1 MKRVLTAIAMVAIIA
16 GATSCSKQ
24 EANKSWIVD
33 TFDDI
38 KVLRYEVPGF
48 DSLSLKQKEMIYYLS
63 QAAVAGRDILW
74 DQNFKYNL
82 PIRFTLETI
91 YTGYTGDKKADEFK
105 KFETYLKK
113 MWFANGIHHH
123 YSNDKFTPEFTAEYF
138 DQLIANTPSENFTN
152 DFYSLEELMAV
163 VKPAI
168 FDPELYKLRT
178 NQQDGVDIVAESATN
193 YYDGV
198 TQTEVETYYAAM
210 ADPKNPTPV
219 SYGLNS
225 QVVKVDGK
233 VQERV
238 WKIGGMYSQA
248 LEKIVFWLDKAAS
261 VAETPQ
267 QQATINKLISY
278 YKSGDLKEFDEFNI
292 MWLDDAGTEIDFVN
306 GFTENYGDPMGM
318 KGSWESVVNFKNN
331 EATKRT
337 QIIADAAQWFEDNS
351 PVDPRYKKEVV
362 KGVSA
367 KVITA
372 AMLGGDS
379 YPATAIGINL
389 PNSNWIR
396 AAHGSKS
403 VTIENITSAYA
414 EAGKGDGF
422 AEEFVLNVEDRERLK
437 NHGGLADN
445 LHTDMHE
452 CLGHGSG
459 KLGQGVTGDELK
471 NYGSPLEEMRADLY
485 ALYYMADDKM
495 IELGLI
501 SSKDV
506 AYAEYFKYIMNGM
519 MTQLTRIQPG
529 KTVEQAHMRCRQAI
543 AMWCYDKGQAENVIE
558 KVVKDGKTYVVVND
572 YEKLRQLF
580 GDLLTEMQRI
590 KSEGD
595 YAAGKAIIETY
606 AVQVD
611 PELHKEVL
619 SRYAKLN
626 VAPYSGFV
634 NPKYVPVYEGD
645 KLTDVK
651 IEYTTD
657 YVGQMLEYSKEY
669 GLLPL
674 RN

>member
-1 MKRVLTAIAMVAIIA
+1 MVAIFA

-33 TFDDI
+33 TFDDV

-48 DSLSLKQKEMIYYLS
+48 DSLSLKQKEMIYFLS

-105 KFETYLKK
+105 NFEKYLKK
-113 MWFANGIHHH
+113 VWFANGIHHH
-123 YSNDKFTPEFTAEYF
+123 YSNEKFTPEFTAEYF
-138 DQLIANTPSENFTN
+138 DQLIANTPNENFAN
-152 DFYSLEELMAV
+152 DAYSFDELMAV
-163 VKPAI
+163 VKPAM

-178 NQQDGVDIVAESATN
+178 NQQNGVDIVAESATN

-198 TQTEVETYYAAM
+198 TQKEVEDFYAAM
-210 ADPKNPTPV
+210 VDPKNTTPI

-225 QVVKVDGK
+225 QVVKIDGK

-238 WKIGGMYSQA
+238 WKVGGMYSQA
-248 LEKIVFWLDKAAS
+248 LEKIVFWLEKAAS

-292 MWLDDAGTEIDFVN
+292 MWLNDAGTEIDFVN
-306 GFTENYGDPMGM
+306 GFTENYGDPMGL

-372 AMLGGDS
+372 AMLGGDC

-389 PNSNWIR
+389 PNADWIR

-403 VTIENITSAYA
+403 VTIENITGAYA

-422 AEEFVLNVEDRERLK
+422 TEEFVLNEADRERLK
-437 NHGGLADN
+437 NFGGLADN

-459 KLGQGVTGDELK
+459 KLAPGVTGGELK

-501 SSKDV
+501 ESKDV

-572 YEKLRQLF
+572 FDKLRKLF
-580 GDLLTEMQRI
+580 GDLLFEMQRI

-595 YAAGKAIIETY
+595 YAAGKAIVETY

-619 SRYAKLN
+619 ARYAKLN
-626 VAPYSGFV
+626 LAPYSGFV

-645 KLTDVK
+645 QLTDVK